1 MKRKWMKKLFFLCV
15 LSCCSCLWRA
25 EIEDEGRNNERKK
38 LNEVKQKR
46 SNESAVH

>member
-1 MKRKWMKKLFFLCV
+1 MNEKTFFFVCAFFLFMSV
-15 LSCCSCLWRA
+15 TGR